1 MPAMPSGNLFNPGN
15 MSQLCVRRLLHP
27 RLHRVH
33 KLLSGYIPP
42 RNNLCQLLL
51 RVVFTRRKCNLPAV
65 LQPPR
70 QRDLRRTRR
79 HQLLKLQLR
88 MQQRVFSRR
97 RRRIVFNLPGRILEL
112 TGKYRLPAVLQ
123 PTPQR
128 HIQRRRIQRVQLPD
142 IVQRRLLPRPQQRLA
157 LHPVRPRHKNGRRH
171 MRSLSARRI
180 LHSR

>member
-1 MPAMPSGNLFNPGN
+1 
-15 MSQLCVRRLLHP
+15 
-27 RLHRVH
+27 
-33 KLLSGYIPP
+33 
-42 RNNLCQLLL
+42 
-51 RVVFTRRKCNLPAV
+51 
-65 LQPPR
+65 
-70 QRDLRRTRR
+70 
-79 HQLLKLQLR
+79 

-180 LHSR
+180 LHSRERNLPSMPQRKLRPRECHRVYFLPKPVTLHNLHRQRHERSLFIRLQRRILRLQPHSMPPMPRRHVRSHPRPYYLRGMHRRDLE